1 MKKVY
6 LSFLLA
12 GFAATASY
20 AQHNTKP
27 ITFGELPN
35 EASIKPTQTQNQS
48 KALGVTI
55 FEDLF
60 DNGNNWVIDNDGQP
74 GGAFGWTIDAVNDG
88 WWSTAG
94 IQSTSGGGFAE
105 LSNGDASASTQAL
118 DVTYTMT
125 SNAIN
130 IDSLTADALGTA
142 SNLVTL
148 EFEQYGALFNDEQT
162 IQISTDGGNTWEI
175 MRDNRDHYEVLSASG
190 GDPYP
195 NFDLITIPLGPYLT
209 GAYTDVRIR
218 FQWTTAFPQFSTNSA
233 VWITYGWYIDDLRI
247 NTNPDYDAAA
257 VEPYWGTAGL
267 NYSRIPTT
275 QVAPIDFATFVSN
288 DGSNTLTDVTLNV
301 DVNSG
306 GWTGTSTP
314 VDIPVLTVDSI
325 GTSTQYTPAAVVGS
339 HSFTWEITQNEVD
352 DVPSNN
358 TITGDAFDVTQYDY
372 AMDDDVID
380 GSTGNGGFGFEKGNF
395 YDIWAD
401 QTAYAIQTKIAS
413 NAEVGSIVY
422 GKIYRWDPT
431 NATTFADALFYEQ
444 QTDFYEI
451 TQSDLSG
458 GLLTLPLL
466 APHNL
471 TAASNTYF
479 VVVVS
484 DGDGGAS
491 DDVQIATSGV
501 SPTGF
506 SYFYAADD
514 DAWYLQPQT
523 PIVRLSFDPAFNIGL
538 EELSNVSALNV
549 FPNPASEE
557 VKVSFNVTDASDVKV
572 EVLDIT
578 GKAIETVVDAANVT
592 GMQNNSVNITDYAAG
607 VYVIN
612 ITTNEGSI
620 QRKFVKK

>member
-12 GFAATASY
+12 GFAASASY
-20 AQHNTKP
+20 AQLNTKP
-27 ITFGELPN
+27 YTFGEVTN

-48 KALGVTI
+48 KALGVLI
-55 FEDLF
+55 WEDLF
-60 DNGNNWVIDNDGQP
+60 DAGTNWTIDNDGQA
-74 GGAFGWTIDAVNDG
+74 GGAFGWSIDAVNDG

-94 IQSTSGGGFAE
+94 ITSTSGGGYAE
-105 LSNGDASASTQAL
+105 LSNGDAQASTQAL

-125 SNAIN
+125 SI
-130 IDSLTADALGTA
+130 SLDIP
-142 SNLVTL
+142 NLPGNTPNTDQVTL

-162 IQISTDGGNTWEI
+162 VQISTDGGATWTI
-175 MRDNRDHYEVLSASG
+175 MRDNRDYYEVLSAGG

-195 NFDLITIPLGPYLT
+195 NSDLVSINLAPYIT
-209 GAYTDVRIR
+209 GAANNVQIR
-218 FQWTTAFPQFSTNSA
+218 FQWTTAFPQVSTNPA

-247 NTNPDYDAAA
+247 FTNPDNDIEAQ
-257 VEPYWGTAGL
+257 EPYWGTAGL
-267 NYSRIPTT
+267 NYSRIPMS
-275 QVAPIDFATFVSN
+275 QIAPIDFATFVFN
-288 DGSNTLTDVTLNV
+288 NGLNTQTDVTLNV

-314 VDIPVLTVDSI
+314 VDVPVGATDSI
-325 GTSTQYTPAAVVGS
+325 GTSTQYTPASTLGS
-339 HSFTWEITQNEVD
+339 HSFTWEVTQNETD

-358 TITGDAFDVTQYDY
+358 MIGGDSFDITQYDY

-380 GSTGNGGFGFEKGNF
+380 GSTGNAGFGFEKGNF

-401 QTAYAIQTKIAS
+401 ETAYAIQTKIAS
-413 NAEVGSIVY
+413 NAQVGSIVF

-431 NATTFADALFYEQ
+431 SATTFADALFYEQ

-451 TQSDLSG
+451 TQADLAG
-458 GLLTLPLL
+458 GLVTLPLL
-466 APHNL
+466 APHSV

-491 DDVQIATSGV
+491 DDVQVATSGV

-538 EELSNVSALNV
+538 EELSNLTALSV
-549 FPNPASEE
+549 FPNPASDE
-557 VKVSFNVTDASDVKV
+557 VNVSFNVTDASDVKV

-578 GKAIETVVDAANVT
+578 GKTIETVVEAANVT
-592 GMQNNSVNITDYAAG
+592 GMQNNSVNTTDYAAG
-607 VYVIN
+607 VYMIN

>member
-35 EASIKPTQTQNQS
+35 EASLKPTQSQNQA

-60 DNGNNWVIDNDGQP
+60 DNGSNWVIDNDGQP
-74 GGAFGWTIDAVNDG
+74 GGAFGWTIDATNDG
-88 WWSTAG
+88 WWSTNG
-94 IQSTSGGGFAE
+94 ISSTSGGGYAE
-105 LSNGDASASTQAL
+105 LSNGDAQASTQAL

-125 SNAIN
+125 SIAIN
-130 IDSLTADALGTA
+130 VDSLTQDALGTA
-142 SNLVTL
+142 TNLVTL

-175 MRDNRDHYEVLSASG
+175 MRDNRDYYEVLSASG

-195 NFDLITIPLGPYLT
+195 NPDLITIPLGPYLT

-257 VEPYWGTAGL
+257 VAPYWGTAGL
-267 NYSRIPTT
+267 NYSRIPGT

-301 DVNSG
+301 DVNTG

-314 VDIPVLTVDSI
+314 VDIPVLTTDSI
-325 GTSTQYTPAAVVGS
+325 GTSTQYTPASTPGS
-339 HSFTWEITQNEVD
+339 HSFTWEVTQNETD
-352 DVPSNN
+352 DVPANN
-358 TITGDAFDVTQYDY
+358 IITGDAFDVTEFVY

-413 NAEVGSIVY
+413 NAVVGSIVY
-422 GKIYRWDPT
+422 GKLYRWDPT

-451 TQSDLSG
+451 TQQDLSG

-466 APHNL
+466 APTSL
-471 TAASNTYF
+471 TAANNTYF
-479 VVVVS
+479 VVVCS

-491 DDVQIATSGV
+491 DDVQIATSGI

-523 PIVRLSFDPAFNIGL
+523 PIVRLDFENTIGL

-549 FPNPASEE
+549 FPNPATDE
-557 VKVSFNVTDASDVKV
+557 VKVSFDITDASDVKV
-572 EVLDIT
+572 TVMDIT

-592 GMQNNSVNITDYAAG
+592 GMQNNTVNISDYAAG

-612 ITTNEGSI
+612 ITTNAGTI
-620 QRKFVKK
+620 QRDRKSVV

>member
-12 GFAATASY
+12 GFAASASY
-20 AQHNTKP
+20 AQLNSKP
-27 ITFGELPN
+27 LTFGEVTN

-48 KALGVTI
+48 KALGVLI
-55 FEDLF
+55 WEDLF
-60 DNGNNWVIDNDGQP
+60 DAGTNWTIDNDGQA
-74 GGAFGWTIDAVNDG
+74 GGAFGWSIDAVNDG

-94 IQSTSGGGFAE
+94 ITSTSGGGFAE
-105 LSNGDASASTQAL
+105 LSNGDASASTQAS

-125 SNAIN
+125 SI
-130 IDSLTADALGTA
+130 SLDIP
-142 SNLVTL
+142 NLPNNTGNTDQVTL

-162 IQISTDGGNTWEI
+162 VEISTDGGATWTV
-175 MRDNRDHYEVLSASG
+175 MRDNRDYYEVLSSSG

-195 NFDLITIPLGPYLT
+195 NSDFVSINLAPYITGNAAT
-209 GAYTDVRIR
+209 VQIR
-218 FQWTTAFPQFSTNSA
+218 FQWTTAFPQLSTNPA

-247 NTNPDYDAAA
+247 FTNPDNDIEAQG
-257 VEPYWGTAGL
+257 PYWGTAGL

-275 QVAPIDFATFVSN
+275 QVAPIDFATFVFN
-288 DGSNTLTDVTLNV
+288 NGLNVQTDVTLNV

-314 VDIPVLTVDSI
+314 VDVPVGVTDSV

-339 HSFTWEITQNEVD
+339 HSFTWEVTQNETD

-358 TITGDAFDVTQYDY
+358 MITGDAFDITDWVY

-380 GSTGNGGFGFEKGNF
+380 GSTGNAGFGFEKGNF

-401 QTAYAIQTKIAS
+401 QTAYSIQTKIAS
-413 NAEVGSIVY
+413 NAVVGSIIY

-431 NATTFADALFYEQ
+431 SATTFADALFYEQ

-451 TQSDLSG
+451 TQADLAG

-466 APHNL
+466 APTDL
-471 TAASNTYF
+471 TAANNTYF

-491 DDVQIATSGV
+491 DDVQVATSGV

-523 PIVRLSFDPAFNIGL
+523 PIVRLDFKNTIGL
-538 EELSNVSALNV
+538 NELSNVSALNI
-549 FPNPASEE
+549 FPNPATDA
-557 VKVSFNVTDASDVKV
+557 VNVSFNLTDASDVTV

-578 GKAIETVVDAANVT
+578 GKAIETVVEAANVT
-592 GMQNNSVNITDYAAG
+592 GMQESSVNTTDYAAG
-607 VYVIN
+607 VYMIN